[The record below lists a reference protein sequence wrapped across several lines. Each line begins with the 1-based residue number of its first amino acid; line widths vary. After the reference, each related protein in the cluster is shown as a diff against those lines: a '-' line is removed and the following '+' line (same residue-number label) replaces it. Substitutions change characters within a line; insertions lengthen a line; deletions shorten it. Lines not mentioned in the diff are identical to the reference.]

1 MKKVAPA
8 DLLVEKDITGK
19 EVEENLQQSL
29 QGLDGAAMKQFVLHI
44 ALVLGILSF
53 AVIAPPPAY
62 AKQADQESPSTA
74 PRKSDA
80 VGVPPQQA
88 NEAHMPASGQ
98 TTTEAAKTFSG
109 VVVKEKGEVVL
120 KDPVTKVV
128 YELDDTAKAKQFL
141 GKRVKVMGKLQMN
154 SNKIL
159 MESIEPVS

>member
-1 MKKVAPA
+1 
-8 DLLVEKDITGK
+8 
-19 EVEENLQQSL
+19 
-29 QGLDGAAMKQFVLHI
+29 MKQFVLHI
-44 ALVLGILSF
+44 ALVLGILCF

-62 AKQADQESPSTA
+62 AQQADQDSGSTA

-80 VGVPPQQA
+80 AGVPPQHA
-88 NEAHMPASGQ
+88 NEVQMPASGE

-109 VVVKEKGEVVL
+109 VLVKEGGEVVL

-128 YELDDTAKAKQFL
+128 YKLDDVSKAKQFL
-141 GKRVKVMGKLQMN
+141 GKQVKVTGKLQLN